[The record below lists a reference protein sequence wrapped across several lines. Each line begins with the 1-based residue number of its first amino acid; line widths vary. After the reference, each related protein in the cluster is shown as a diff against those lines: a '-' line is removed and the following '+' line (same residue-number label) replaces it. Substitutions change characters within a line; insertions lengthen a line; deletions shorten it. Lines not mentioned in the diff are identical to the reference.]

1 MKKKIKISKR
11 VLKELLKIVLIIAL
25 FVIPIILAVEFGH
38 AFMNIHKFIG
48 FFF

>member
-1 MKKKIKISKR
+1 MEKKIKISKR
-11 VLKELLKIVLIIAL
+11 MLKELLKIGLIIAL